1 MMGIKQFFITL
12 AVMLQAEGQK
22 YGDDA
27 APNYTL
33 EMLNNQDGGKY
44 SLHYSTEDASISV
57 FKQMADNSGE
67 RVFEI
72 ALNPY
77 IDQEWEDEDDED
89 YDNPYSYHVLLDENF
104 TTNLDEE
111 ETFAQDK
118 KDIKKFY
125 NKMANFVA
133 NNQLLSD
140 MFDKYSQ
147 IVDAKLKTLD

>member
-1 MMGIKQFFITL
+1 MGIKQFFITL

-22 YGDDA
+22 SGDDA

-33 EMLNNQDGGKY
+33 EMLNNQDGDKY
-44 SLHYSTEDASISV
+44 SLYYSTEDASIEV
-57 FKQMADNSGE
+57 FKQMVDNSGE
-67 RVFEI
+67 CIFQI

-89 YDNPYSYHVLLDENF
+89 YDNPYSYHVLLDINF

-125 NKMANFVA
+125 NKMADFVA
-133 NNQLLSD
+133 NNQLLSN